1 MSFFRELV
9 LLQYLRPIPF
19 CSYSSLSFPLHYTT
33 QASFTTTTMMA
44 SISKPEDDKPQAP
57 PRRTFVCS
65 CCDREIKI
73 HSRVWEEIASLI
85 SNLRLV
91 FRGGTTL
98 IETTPS
104 PTLDEKPSSAGAQ
117 PSPEAHHPF
126 QLLDQRGEPITC
138 TEFDHLQ
145 GQRQPLLSSEA
156 SHPSH
161 HPHVLPQS
169 DARSAWAELAGI
181 QHDQA
186 QGHSYLDQVF
196 PGQYGSSSTHG
207 SRDPCNDTNTKT
219 GDESPSSP
227 HERADVSDPLSDDD
241 EGSESSLGSRAA
253 TDGSE
258 PGRKLRRKDLRAI
271 SQVKVPPHPS
281 DLIWTG
287 SWLR

>member
-1 MSFFRELV
+1 
-9 LLQYLRPIPF
+9 
-19 CSYSSLSFPLHYTT
+19 
-33 QASFTTTTMMA
+33 MA

-104 PTLDEKPSSAGAQ
+104 PTLDEKPSSAGVQ
-117 PSPEAHHPF
+117 PSPEAHRPF

-169 DARSAWAELAGI
+169 DARSAWSELAGI
-181 QHDQA
+181 QHDHDQDY
-186 QGHSYLDQVF
+186 SNVEQVF
-196 PGQYGSSSTHG
+196 AGQYGSSSRLG
-207 SRDPCNDTNTKT
+207 SRDPSNDTNTKT
-219 GDESPSSP
+219 GNESPSSP
-227 HERADVSDPLSDDD
+227 HEQSYLSKPLYGDDD
-241 EGSESSLGSRAA
+241 DDDDRSESSLGSRAA

-258 PGRKLRRKDLRAI
+258 PGRTLRRKDLRAI